1 VAIDLR
7 LEKSRRLIDR
17 VEQAYLSLVG
27 GRGTMASLA
36 TIPAERLAYLRGQF
50 ESAKEAIAELLTIPA
65 PGGK

>member
-1 VAIDLR
+1 
-7 LEKSRRLIDR
+7 
-17 VEQAYLSLVG
+17 
-27 GRGTMASLA
+27 MASLA